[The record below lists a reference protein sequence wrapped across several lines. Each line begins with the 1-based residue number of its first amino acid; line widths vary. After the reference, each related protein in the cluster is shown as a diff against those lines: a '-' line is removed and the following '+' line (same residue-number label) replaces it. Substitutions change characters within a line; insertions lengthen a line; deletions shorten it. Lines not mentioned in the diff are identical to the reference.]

1 MIYNACKC
9 KRSEKDVKLMFL
21 TGCGSPAFLD
31 NIKSLKTS
39 EKFASFSSTLANA
52 TPKVVKDC

>member
-1 MIYNACKC
+1 M
-9 KRSEKDVKLMFL
+9 LL